1 MTTCGTAR
9 GATGCV
15 TVTVA
20 RPDFAEFCVL
30 VAVMVTL
37 PPEDGAVNKP
47 LAEMAPALVVHFT
60 EEL

>member
-1 MTTCGTAR
+1 
-9 GATGCV
+9 
-15 TVTVA
+15 VTVA

-60 EEL
+60 EVL